1 MSGSSPRVRGKRA
14 GVAQERG
21 GGGLIP
27 ARAGKTA
34 FTSAPT
40 PRSWAHPRACGENF
54 HFCDWPPMPRG
65 SSPRVRGKPVGE
77 RGRCFAGGLIP
88 ARAGKT
94 QRACL
99 PASTRTAHPRACGEN
114 HGEVPA
120 TRQPRGSSPRVR
132 GKLVP
137 ARPLRPLL
145 GLIPARAGKTRRT
158 TLAPGP
164 PGAHPRACGENAWLN
179 SSAVISPGSSPR
191 VRGKRKPPRSR
202 GRVGRLIPARAGK
215 TVDRVHAGLQSR
227 AHPRACG
234 ENNAGVSGNASIL
247 GSSPRVRGK
256 WQRPRPVHLRGR
268 LIPARAGKTSPP
280 RTSWCSGTA
289 HPRACGE
296 NPDRQCG
303 TARSRGSSPR
313 VRGKPDRLRALADD
327 LRLIP
332 ARAGKTRC
340 THARVPPLRAH
351 PRACGENG
359 KLTAQLHEGSGS
371 SPRVRG
377 KLDAT
382 GGVTSFFG
390 LIPARAGKTPRPQW
404 LSGRPRAHPRAC
416 GENSRT
422 SAPRSDCSG
431 SSPRVRGKLISFS
444 ASCGVCGLIPA
455 RAGKTLGLTQGQITR
470 RAHPRA
476 CGENGRIG
484 VPVSLASGSSP
495 RVRGKRTSTV
505 SPSLTTGLIPA
516 RAGTTRSV
524 CAAAR
529 RERAHPRACGE
540 NVASASEWGGTTG
553 SSPRVRGKPH
563 RAVLHRHDARLIPAR
578 AGKTV
583 HEVGRDPGP
592 RAHPRAC
599 GENDGGI
606 VGSVLG
612 WGSSPRVRGKREV
625 DEPGRPGGG
634 LIPARAGKT
643 SSPSVGSPEP
653 SAHPRACGENLM
665 RRRAEARA
673 SGSSPRVRG
682 KPGWWPRAPR
692 ESGLIPARAGK
703 TRASTPWRRTRR
715 AHPRACGENRM

>member
-1 MSGSSPRVRGKRA
+1 MFRRG
-14 GVAQERG
+14 
-21 GGGLIP
+21 
-27 ARAGKTA
+27 
-34 FTSAPT
+34 
-40 PRSWAHPRACGENF
+40 AHPRACGENAAGMS
-54 HFCDWPPMPRG
+54 PSEYKNG
-65 SSPRVRGKPVGE
+65 SSPRVRGKP
-77 RGRCFAGGLIP
+77 RGGARDP
-88 ARAGKT
+88 AA
-94 QRACL
+94 
-99 PASTRTAHPRACGEN
+99 P
-114 HGEVPA
+114 
-120 TRQPRGSSPRVR
+120 
-132 GKLVP
+132 
-137 ARPLRPLL
+137 
-145 GLIPARAGKTRRT
+145 GLIPARAGKTRTRAT
-158 TLAPGP
+158 SPTAPW
-164 PGAHPRACGENAWLN
+164 AHPRACGENSTN
-179 SSAVISPGSSPR
+179 HPRPRSSRGSSPR
-191 VRGKRKPPRSR
+191 VRGKRLVEFF
-202 GRVGRLIPARAGK
+202 GRDLARLIPARAGK
-215 TVDRVHAGLQSR
+215 T
-227 AHPRACG
+227 
-234 ENNAGVSGNASIL
+234 
-247 GSSPRVRGK
+247 
-256 WQRPRPVHLRGR
+256 
-268 LIPARAGKTSPP
+268 KTSPQP
-280 RTSWCSGTA
+280 GPGGTA

-296 NPDRQCG
+296 NRRSCTRRPPEPGSSPRVRGKQRWRFRQCQHSRLIPARAG
-303 TARSRGSSPR
+303 KMAAAAACSPARSAHPRACGENFSSPNVVVFGDGSSPR
-313 VRGKPDRLRALADD
+313 VRGKPGPPVRNGSIEGLIPARAGKTGPPARPRGRPAAHPRACGENAMHACARATAAGSSPRVRGKRQAHGTTARGQ
-327 LRLIP
+327 RLIP

-340 THARVPPLRAH
+340 HRGCHLLLRAH
-351 PRACGENG
+351 PRACGENS
-359 KLTAQLHEGSGS
+359 TAAVAFGSSAGS
-371 SPRVRG
+371 SPVSYTQ
-377 KLDAT
+377 LT
-382 GGVTSFFG
+382 
-390 LIPARAGKTPRPQW
+390 LPKTDQVCRSRWAPD
-404 LSGRPRAHPRAC
+404 
-416 GENSRT
+416 NSRP
-422 SAPRSDCSG
+422 SAPRTDGSG

-516 RAGTTRSV
+516 RAGKTRSV